1 MGYPELLAKFEAQ
14 FGTKPPKCLNKG
26 HMIQLHRTMGIPN
39 LAELSGEAER
49 DVRERYGMVGRTG
62 LWFPWIEEIVEYS
75 RVKSM
80 DGTK

>member
-1 MGYPELLAKFEAQ
+1 MGYPELLAIFEAQ
-14 FGTKPPKCLNKG
+14 FCSKPPNCLIEG
-26 HMIQLHRTMGIPN
+26 HMSQLHRTMGIPN

-49 DVRERYGMVGRTG
+49 DVREMYGMVGRTG

-75 RVKSM
+75 RVKSV